1 MRNRLGLILTA
12 ALVTGGLAA
21 YLAYTVLRR
30 PDPAADARAAT
41 VEVVDAVVAARDLQA
56 GSVVQRQDVR
66 LVEWPAGS
74 LPEGFSRSASEVVG
88 RGLLTSVKTN
98 EPLLSGKLAGRES
111 GGGLPIQIPDGM
123 RAMSVKVD
131 EVVGV
136 AGFVLP
142 GTRVDVLVTL
152 DQTARQEE
160 PRTRVLLQNVTVV
173 AAGQTTERDE
183 EGKPQTV
190 PVVTLLVDPAQAERL
205 TLGSTKGQIQLA
217 LRHPLD
223 MDTVATDGVRA
234 TRLIE
239 DAPRQRVV
247 RSTAPRRPTNFNVD
261 VYRGP
266 DRSTSTVEDETTGTN
281 DTEGGS

>member
-1 MRNRLGLILTA
+1 MRNRLGIILTA

-21 YLAYTVLRR
+21 YLAFTVLRR

-41 VEVVDAVVAARDLQA
+41 VEVVDVVVAARDLQA
-56 GSVVQRQDVR
+56 GSVVRNDDVQM
-66 LVEWPAGS
+66 VEWPAGS

-88 RGLLTSVKTN
+88 HGLLTSVKTN
-98 EPLLSGKLAGRES
+98 EPLLSGKLASREA
-111 GGGLPIQIPDGM
+111 GGGLPIQIPSGM
-123 RAMSVKVD
+123 RAMSVKVN

-160 PRTRVLLQNVTVV
+160 PKTKVLLQNVTVA

-183 EGKPQTV
+183 EGSPQQV
-190 PVVTLLVDPAQAERL
+190 PVVTLLVTPAQAERL
-205 TLGSTKGQIQLA
+205 TLGSTKGEIQLA

-223 MDTVATDGVRA
+223 LDTVTTEGVRA
-234 TRLIE
+234 DRLI
-239 DAPRQRVV
+239 DDPPRPRVATSSAPRG
-247 RSTAPRRPTNFNVD
+247 PTRFNVD

-266 DRSTSTVEDETTGTN
+266 DRTTSTVEDQSTETN
-281 DTEGGS
+281 ETEGGS